1 MSEKLEF
8 KNLAEILDRIRRELL
23 RHSGTNADLV
33 IEGSEAA
40 DEVNHSKKDE
50 GFKTFYIVA
59 ECAYDDSG
67 QEVKQ
72 LLNVLL
78 DCERIACFDHT
89 TNEVLMVEFLPNAKF
104 HGYLRPSE
112 LTIPFDC
119 IYLIK
124 VGHAVVFR
132 NEKLSLNDNVPI
144 TLQ

>member
-1 MSEKLEF
+1 MSENFQNRK
-8 KNLAEILDRIRRELL
+8 LAEILDRIRKDLL
-23 RHSGTNADLV
+23 RHNGTNADLV

-78 DCERIACFDHT
+78 DCERVACFEHSDD
-89 TNEVLMVEFLPNAKF
+89 VLTVEFVRDAKF